1 MTEKTR
7 VFMRK
12 KSNPSTTS
20 KTKMLSFRVEND
32 LYQKVEV
39 ASKGDKTEWLK
50 VAVKE
55 KLERDTKKPN

>member
-1 MTEKTR
+1 
-7 VFMRK
+7 MRK